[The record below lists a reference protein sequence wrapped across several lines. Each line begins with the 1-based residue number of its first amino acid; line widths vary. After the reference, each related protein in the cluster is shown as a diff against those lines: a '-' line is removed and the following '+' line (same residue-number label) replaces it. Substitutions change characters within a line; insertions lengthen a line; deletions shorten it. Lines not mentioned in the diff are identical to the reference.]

1 MFIIIFRKPRW
12 TWSTLRSIIARRQ
25 QFRRNGQT
33 ATCPGESST
42 TRDQT
47 SNEANIQDEATI
59 QDKATIQDPNH
70 HGASIKRRVIP
81 CCSDTEPIVVQLA
94 GLATTISRPSTSN
107 LAIGQRS
114 SCSSVLRTVNMQS
127 GGNNGEGL
135 EEENFHYLRSLI
147 TVSSLSP
154 HASMQSLSPPASE
167 EKGSQPM
174 NRKRASSRLSLRLAD
189 LPRVP
194 FMPKVSRKP
203 SPRYTCL
210 PPAWTPKPIAIRP
223 EVRF

>member
-1 MFIIIFRKPRW
+1 MFIIIFRKSRW
-12 TWSTLRSIIARRQ
+12 TWSTLRSMIARRQ
-25 QFRRNGQT
+25 QSRRNGQT
-33 ATCPGESST
+33 ATCPAEPSR
-42 TRDQT
+42 TRDET
-47 SNEANIQDEATI
+47 SNEANVQDEATI
-59 QDKATIQDPNH
+59 KDPNLY
-70 HGASIKRRVIP
+70 GAGITRRVIP
-81 CCSDTEPIVVQLA
+81 CCSDTELIVSQLA
-94 GLATTISRPSTSN
+94 GLAATVSRSSPHN
-107 LAIGQRS
+107 LATSQRS
-114 SCSSVLRTVNMQS
+114 SYSSVLRTVNMQS
-127 GGNNGEGL
+127 GGNSGEEL
-135 EEENFHYLRSLI
+135 EEENFHYLCSLI

-167 EKGSQPM
+167 ERGSQPM

-203 SPRYTCL
+203 CPRYTCL

>member
-1 MFIIIFRKPRW
+1 MIIILFRMSRW
-12 TWSTLRSIIARRQ
+12 TWSTLQSMITRRQ

-33 ATCPGESST
+33 ATCPAESSR

-47 SNEANIQDEATI
+47 SNEANIQDEATNT
-59 QDKATIQDPNH
+59 QNPSP
-70 HGASIKRRVIP
+70 HGASIEGRVIP
-81 CCSDTEPIVVQLA
+81 RCSDTELIVSQLA
-94 GLATTISRPSTSN
+94 GLATTVSRSSTRN
-107 LAIGQRS
+107 LANSRRS
-114 SCSSVLRTVNMQS
+114 SYSSVLRTVNMQS
-127 GGNNGEGL
+127 GGNSGEEL

-154 HASMQSLSPPASE
+154 HASMQSRSPPASE
-167 EKGSQPM
+167 EKGNQPM

-189 LPRVP
+189 LPKVS

-203 SPRYTCL
+203 CPRYTCL
-210 PPAWTPKPIAIRP
+210 PPAWTPKSIAIRP